1 MNYIHKIRNILTHLD
16 SCIEFKSPFCLIRF
30 GDGAIKCIHSF
41 LFRDTEQLIGISI
54 REGIPIIKFPMLM
67 EKWAST
73 ARHSDYI
80 DSPEVYFDGRF
91 WPRLRKEAKGMTK
104 KTAER
109 MNVWEDLYSR
119 LEFENYNYCN
129 PESNY
134 LSVLH
139 VDGWKNILD
148 VMKGRKI
155 CLITAKPEVKS
166 VLSLAGYDIDVVTI
180 VGHFENQYEN
190 SYEKVIK
197 YIEQK
202 SNSYDMFLIAAGE
215 LGRLYS
221 GRIKELGGRTFD
233 IGFIAEF
240 WLGENIHP
248 RLKPFMIRSATNHLE
263 LKLTDEG
270 KKYEKFI

>member
-1 MNYIHKIRNILTHLD
+1 MNYIHKIRNIITHLD

-41 LFRDTEQLIGISI
+41 LYRDFEQLRAISK
-54 REGIPIIKFPMLM
+54 REGIPFDKFSMLM

-80 DSPEVYFDGRF
+80 DTQEMYFDGRF
-91 WPRLRKEAKGMTK
+91 WSRLRDPTKGMTK
-104 KTAER
+104 KTTER
-109 MNVWEDLYSR
+109 MNMWEDLYGR

-134 LSVLH
+134 LSVLRI
-139 VDGWKNILD
+139 DGWKNILD
-148 VMKGRKI
+148 VMKNRKI

-166 VLSLAGYDIDVVTI
+166 VLCLAGYDVDVIPI

-190 SYEKVIK
+190 SFKKVME

-202 SNSYDMFLIAAGE
+202 ANTYDMFLVAAGE
-215 LGRLYS
+215 LGRIYS

-240 WLGENIHP
+240 WLGQDIHP
-248 RLKPFMIRSATNHLE
+248 RLTLFMERSATNHLE
-263 LKLTDEG
+263 LKLTSEG
-270 KKYEKFI
+270 KIYEKFI